1 MELQVQVTFSLSERL
16 FELLED
22 KLPDLGKRVKRA
34 VKKQIGAE
42 VDRES
47 EIRVAVKRADEAPQ
61 PETPQPEATEAPAEA
76 PAPTAEATVFKIEDC
91 REAIHRTRVRIE
103 GEDYANKTEG
113 YEKYHK
119 PITSFVKQIVIE
131 LSGGSAEKL
140 PQLST
145 EFYGAF
151 IKEIEGL
158 YIDNNGELS
167 RAKAPF

>member
-1 MELQVQVTFSLSERL
+1 MELQVTITLADRL
-16 FELLED
+16 YGLLED
-22 KLPDLGKRVKRA
+22 KLPNLGRRVEKA
-34 VKKQIGAE
+34 LTKQIGAE
-42 VDRES
+42 VRAQS
-47 EIRVAVKRADEAPQ
+47 EISVAVKRADETPQ
-61 PETPQPEATEAPAEA
+61 SDAPQPEATEAPAEA
-76 PAPTAEATVFKIEDC
+76 PAPTAEAAVFKIEDC

-119 PITSFVKQIVIE
+119 PITSFVKQIVME
-131 LSGGSAEKL
+131 LSGGKAEKL

>member
-61 PETPQPEATEAPAEA
+61 PEATEAPAEA
-76 PAPTAEATVFKIEDC
+76 PAPTAEDKVFKIEDC
-91 REAIHRTRVRIE
+91 REAIHRARVRIE

-119 PITSFVKQIVIE
+119 LITSFVKQIVME
-131 LSGGSAEKL
+131 LSGGAAEKL
-140 PQLST
+140 PKLST

>member
-1 MELQVQVTFSLSERL
+1 MELQVTITLADRL
-16 FELLED
+16 YGLLED
-22 KLPDLGKRVKRA
+22 KLPNLGRRVEKA
-34 VKKQIGAE
+34 LTKQIGAE
-42 VDRES
+42 VRAQS
-47 EIRVAVKRADEAPQ
+47 EISVAVKRADEAPQ

-91 REAIHRTRVRIE
+91 REAIHRARVRIE

-119 PITSFVKQIVIE
+119 PITSLVKQIVME
-131 LSGGSAEKL
+131 LSGGKAEKL